1 MNSIS
6 TRIEILIIFT
16 ITFFISF
23 YMQDH
28 IFKSKVNKII
38 KENPNITLK
47 EFMEVEDEQ
56 KVYKSQYIR

>member
-6 TRIEILIIFT
+6 TRIEILIIFI

-23 YMQDH
+23 YMQDY

-47 EFMEVEDEQ
+47 EFMEVENE
-56 KVYKSQYIR
+56 